1 MTIRRNPLLCSL
13 NPNKPGFRASP
24 SVGFTPIKLFTA
36 LVNALFS
43 ACIQSGRLSLQK
55 ASARLTF
62 DFSMDQNVRATG
74 TVQGGTDLCIPQ
86 AERAGVRDESPK
98 GRDAGFAKARFT
110 TAATRRGTP

>member
-1 MTIRRNPLLCSL
+1 
-13 NPNKPGFRASP
+13 
-24 SVGFTPIKLFTA
+24 
-36 LVNALFS
+36 
-43 ACIQSGRLSLQK
+43 
-55 ASARLTF
+55 
-62 DFSMDQNVRATG
+62 MDQNVRATG